1 MNKIQHQ
8 NTIVFKKQ
16 LEKCNRGVSF
26 FPCPDEWKIRG
37 AGSRPCLVTAFFW
50 EWDFSQFASPWMCC
64 LLEELSKYKQIRK
77 CNVASFE
84 KEKNQLRK
92 CDVASCKKNA
102 TQKMQRWKLHFFCIF
117 CCICFGAVPCFF
129 AFFRFFFVKQYKS
142 WSKLQK
148 NATEKMQRRKLQ
160 EKMQRRKCN
169 VGSCFF
175 LHFLFRYFWHLH
187 FPLHF

>member
-1 MNKIQHQ
+1 
-8 NTIVFKKQ
+8 
-16 LEKCNRGVSF
+16 
-26 FPCPDEWKIRG
+26 
-37 AGSRPCLVTAFFW
+37 
-50 EWDFSQFASPWMCC
+50 MCC

-129 AFFRFFFVKQYKS
+129 AFFRFFFRKTIQ
-142 WSKLQK
+142 KLIKVAKKCNGENATSQVARK
-148 NATEKMQRRKLQ
+148 NATEKMQRWKLLFFALSVPLFLAFAFSVAFLDFPDLLQLALWCCLEFSRQGMLLIEGGTATSLGARRHIAQ
-160 EKMQRRKCN
+160 ELP
-169 VGSCFF
+169 GS
-175 LHFLFRYFWHLH
+175 LHVSLSFGQFQS
-187 FPLHF
+187 